1 MKIMV
6 TSNKNYISIS
16 LHAIDF
22 SKVEKMLLTMNVD
35 NISILKDKCNKYAFD
50 NCIPTAEFINYIS
63 HINTSIIIFD
73 GMVKS
78 CLMDKELDI
87 LVDKK
92 ILIDFNFGENMTSM
106 LINTNN
112 FKISKEE
119 VIKIL
124 KNKK

>member
-1 MKIMV
+1 MKIRV

-16 LHAIDF
+16 FYAIDF
-22 SKVEKMLLTMNVD
+22 TKIEKMFLTMNID
-35 NISILKDKCNKYAFD
+35 NISILKDEYSKYTFD
-50 NCIPTAEFINYIS
+50 NYVPTVEFVNYVS

-78 CLMDKELDI
+78 CLMDQELDI

-92 ILIDFNFGENMTSM
+92 ILIDLNFGENMTLI

-112 FKISKEE
+112 FEISKEE
-119 VIKIL
+119 VIKML
-124 KNKK
+124 KNK